1 VAFSA
6 RVPADLG
13 SNRLAQAVQRAR
25 AAGPLVDLTESNPTR
40 AGFDYTIYERRAPW
54 STRHVGR
61 R

>member
-40 AGFDYTIYERRAPW
+40 AGLD
-54 STRHVGR
+54 
-61 R
+61 